1 MLHHASS
8 HAFTYFII
16 FQLIHLDALAAE
28 LIEVGIMTDGEQ
40 LETGAWSGNVDTT
53 RIFNH
58 DETPQ
63 FVNYGVDGTPSGLV
77 YAGKGETCSKL
88 LRENRECLTI
98 HPFVSFSGK

>member
-1 MLHHASS
+1 MHINTQYPFQILHS
-8 HAFTYFII
+8 
-16 FQLIHLDALAAE
+16 DALAIE
-28 LIEVGIMTDGEQ
+28 LMETGVMTEGEQ
-40 LETGAWSGNVDTT
+40 LDTGVWNGNIDMA

-88 LRENRECLTI
+88 LRENREYVTI
-98 HPFVSFSGK
+98 HPFVSFSGKPYY